1 MFERNGLKWNEDF
14 VHSVI
19 WKRNH
24 ETLKSYP
31 ASVGPNRS
39 LGHQITSWGGYHA
52 GKITCGERKIG
63 IHFQTSD
70 ALVFF
75 IPGPD
80 ITVAEKEAYCDSLS
94 KKNLRYTIRRWDDF
108 ILHLKAGSWKTMP
121 TAAAEHL
128 LKIDLQQEE
137 IPSPWL

>member
-1 MFERNGLKWNEDF
+1 MERRFCPQCNLEKK
-14 VHSVI
+14 S
-19 WKRNH
+19 RNP
-24 ETLKSYP
+24 EKLSCICGSEPEPWT
-31 ASVGPNRS
+31 
-39 LGHQITSWGGYHA
+39 HQITSWGGYHA